1 MRFISI
7 FFLPGALSTTAQI
20 DIHEKQDHL
29 CKRLTQDADATCD
42 YPKAT
47 CVSKKATGAA
57 KTCEQQIVTKLAP
70 IYTAA
75 IVPIAGLV
83 GNLAIAPTFS
93 VPGLLSFMYSQK
105 RKISVADVS
114 SGSCEAFLRLFT
126 MPFSSYLI
134 FQKHSVECTP
144 EDLVAFSISKTTP
157 RTSADDGLRGV
168 LNVIGLTPFQAH
180 ATLRSFTGTFLTQLD
195 FAKNSFPHA
204 VRTGDILN
212 SKGFDQRLILNG
224 AGASTWLASKFETP
238 IRMTFENVMDTIM
251 AGHAHIN
258 AVGGRV
264 YQLESGELTSYQ
276 TIRSRMVPL
285 MSLVF
290 KFVDALKARQV
301 EMETELTA
309 LTKEKDGFTQ
319 KLQIAQREA
328 TVATP
333 SNTLT
338 RAKPVDNRGAAQ
350 QAVDLAERKVYAKTQ
365 EKEKLENW
373 VKEQYP
379 VILTYF
385 IYIRTNNVAYFSKE
399 EKDEWDLLKNP

>member
-1 MRFISI
+1 
-7 FFLPGALSTTAQI
+7 
-20 DIHEKQDHL
+20 
-29 CKRLTQDADATCD
+29 
-42 YPKAT
+42 
-47 CVSKKATGAA
+47 
-57 KTCEQQIVTKLAP
+57 
-70 IYTAA
+70 
-75 IVPIAGLV
+75 
-83 GNLAIAPTFS
+83 
-93 VPGLLSFMYSQK
+93 
-105 RKISVADVS
+105 
-114 SGSCEAFLRLFT
+114 
-126 MPFSSYLI
+126 
-134 FQKHSVECTP
+134 
-144 EDLVAFSISKTTP
+144 
-157 RTSADDGLRGV
+157 
-168 LNVIGLTPFQAH
+168 
-180 ATLRSFTGTFLTQLD
+180 
-195 FAKNSFPHA
+195 
-204 VRTGDILN
+204 
-212 SKGFDQRLILNG
+212 
-224 AGASTWLASKFETP
+224 
-238 IRMTFENVMDTIM
+238 MDTIM

-258 AVGGRV
+258 AVGVRV

-350 QAVDLAERKVYAKTQ
+350 QAVELAERKVYAKTQ